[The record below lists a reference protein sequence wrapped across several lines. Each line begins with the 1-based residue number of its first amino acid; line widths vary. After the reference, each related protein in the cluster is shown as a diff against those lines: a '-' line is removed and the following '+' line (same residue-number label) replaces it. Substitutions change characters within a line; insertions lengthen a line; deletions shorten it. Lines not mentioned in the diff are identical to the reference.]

1 MRLLILNAGS
11 SSLKFTVIDP
21 ATEQVSTRG
30 TLEMARDTQGIP
42 TASAGADAAVRCV
55 LEAARGS
62 IDAVAHRVV
71 HGGARF
77 TDPVRLTPEV
87 RAALSALTPIAP
99 LHNPP
104 SLTVIDA
111 AMRTWPDVAHVAV
124 FDTAF
129 HVTLPP
135 EAYTYPIP
143 YGWSTR
149 WGLRRF
155 GFHGLSHA
163 YAARRTAEILERS
176 PDGLN
181 IVVAHLGNGASV
193 TAIESGRSVD
203 TTMGFTPLEG
213 LMMGTRSGS
222 VDPGLLVYL
231 QRACGLTVGELDEG
245 LHTESGL
252 LGVSGVSSDMRKV
265 LLAVATGDA
274 RADLAVRLFVH
285 RARQAIGAMAVTLG
299 RVDAL
304 VFTGG
309 IGEHSPEVRAAICE
323 TLSCLGLRIDEAA
336 NRRETSDSIIST
348 ADSTGEILLIT
359 AREDL
364 MMARTV
370 TASLPPS
377 LDVRP

>member
-11 SSLKFTVIDP
+11 SSLKFTVMDP

-30 TLEMARDTQGIP
+30 TLEMAREPEGISA
-42 TASAGADAAVRCV
+42 ASSAADAAVRSV
-55 LEAARGS
+55 LDAANGP
-62 IDAVAHRVV
+62 IGAVAHRVV

-77 TDPVRLTPEV
+77 TEPLRVTPEV
-87 RAALSALTPIAP
+87 RAALSDLTPIAP

-163 YAARRTAEILERS
+163 YAARRAAELLERS
-176 PDGLN
+176 PDSLN
-181 IVVAHLGNGASV
+181 LVVAHLGNGASV
-193 TAIESGRSVD
+193 TAIDAGRSID

-222 VDPGLLVYL
+222 VDPGLLIYL
-231 QRACGLTVGELDEG
+231 QRACGLTVSELDAG
-245 LHTESGL
+245 LQTESGL

-265 LLAVATGDA
+265 LLAAAAGDA
-274 RADLAVRLFVH
+274 RADLAVRLFAH

-309 IGEHSPEVRAAICE
+309 IGEHSAEVRAAICE

-336 NRRETSDSIIST
+336 SRREAPDSVIST
-348 ADSTGEILLIT
+348 ADSTGKILLIA
-359 AREDL
+359 AREDV
-364 MMARTV
+364 MMARIV
-370 TASLPPS
+370 RASLP
-377 LDVRP
+377 LAVDARP